1 VALTLKE
8 RPKSTW
14 RHHTNVLA
22 RLVANTLTN
31 SNRRPTNRPFTFSSC
46 FIATS
51 KILSIFA
58 TKYPV
63 TKAEMRLAD
72 CENIAGSL
80 GESGVVNIAMTH
92 PPSLKK

>member
-1 VALTLKE
+1 MIASRGAANTGLHAKAYESVALTLKE

-22 RLVANTLTN
+22 HLVANTLTN
-31 SNRRPTNRPFTFSSC
+31 SNSRPTNRPFTFSSC

-63 TKAEMRLAD
+63 TKVEMRLAD
-72 CENIAGSL
+72 
-80 GESGVVNIAMTH
+80 
-92 PPSLKK
+92 